1 MEWNTGRR
9 TDAAGVVVGEINAM
23 LTSMQKYEREQG
35 TKMGSF
41 YPRNKREIL
50 SVTCGSGKDK

>member
-1 MEWNTGRR
+1 MERNTGRR

-35 TKMGSF
+35 TKM
-41 YPRNKREIL
+41 
-50 SVTCGSGKDK
+50 VDGKP